1 MNALQDAKS
10 CLESLKLAAI
20 SVIIYLFVLL
30 IMKFRKKYQS
40 IFLNNLPARIKS
52 IKEIEFS

>member
-20 SVIIYLFVLL
+20 SVIIYLDFVT
-30 IMKFRKKYQS
+30 MKFRKKYQNT
-40 IFLNNLPARIKS
+40 FLNNLVAKTKS
-52 IKEIEFS
+52 KKN